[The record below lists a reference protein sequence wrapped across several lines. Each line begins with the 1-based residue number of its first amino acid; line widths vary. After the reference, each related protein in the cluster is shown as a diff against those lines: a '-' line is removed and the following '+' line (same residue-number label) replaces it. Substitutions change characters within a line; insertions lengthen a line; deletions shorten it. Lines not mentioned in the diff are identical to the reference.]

1 VIGDTV
7 NFASRL
13 ESLNKQ
19 FNSQFLVSSAVRDAL
34 GDDGLDAVPLG
45 EVPIKGYDRPMAVWQ
60 LG

>member
-13 ESLNKQ
+13 ESLNKE
-19 FNSQFLVSSAVRDAL
+19 FNSQLLISSAVRDAL
-34 GDDGLDAVPLG
+34 GDTGTDAVSLG
-45 EVPIKGYDRPMAVWQ
+45 EVAIRGYDRPMTVWK